1 MSICP
6 NCYKPSP
13 DTANFCKY
21 CGTPLPKAAPVQEPK
36 IVVEEPVFTPT
47 VEKTVFVRVDE
58 PVFEEKKQEVPVFE
72 EEKPAAPV
80 FEEEKPAA
88 PVFEEEKSA
97 ASVFVAETPDTQQA
111 KKVFVPAP
119 VIKDEAEEPSVFA
132 LGLPEWSIEPPE
144 IMVRRKR

>member
-80 FEEEKPAA
+80 FEEEKPAT
-88 PVFEEEKSA
+88 PVVEEEKSA